1 MLSGA
6 DPFSK
11 QNKTKQ
17 KNLREKNYTKKLHY
31 QDVVG
36 CACNSNTLDAKED
49 CHLRPAWAK
58 GKKEENQQ
66 NRGAIEMALQLFSFV
81 NLTEFL
87 SG

>member
-1 MLSGA
+1 MNQIL
-6 DPFSK
+6 FKSK
-11 QNKTKQ
+11 QTNKKTH
-17 KNLREKNYTKKLHY
+17 EKNYIKKLHY
-31 QDVVG
+31 RDVLG

-66 NRGAIEMALQLFSFV
+66 NMGAIEMALQLFSFV